1 MSSAI
6 SVKKVFKY
14 FGNFAALRSVDLEV
28 PAGSVLALLGRNGA
42 GKTTLLDILAGHSQP
57 TRGEISVGDARAR
70 ESLARAIGFV
80 GHGQRLY
87 DDLTAEENLRFFASL
102 YDVQGVDEKLE
113 QWFARAG
120 LSRFRGSRVNEF
132 SRGMRQRLAIARA
145 FLHDPEIL
153 LLDEPWTALD
163 DRAIDFLS
171 GLIADAHG
179 NGRTVVVCSHQLRE
193 ALSIATE
200 VAVLE
205 RGKIAFRGPN
215 TDELKSNPER
225 LYEKI
230 L

>member
-14 FGNFAALRSVDLEV
+14 FGNFAALRSVDLEA

-42 GKTTLLDILAGHSQP
+42 GKTTLLEILAGHSRP
-57 TRGEISVGDARAR
+57 SSGEISIGEARSR
-70 ESLARAIGFV
+70 EELSRAIGFV

-87 DDLTAEENLRFFASL
+87 DDLTAEENLKFFAAL
-102 YDVQGVDEKLE
+102 YDVGDIDSKLE
-113 QWFARAG
+113 EWFSRTG
-120 LSRFRGSRVNEF
+120 LARFRRSRVGEF

-145 FLHDPEIL
+145 FLHDPDIL

-163 DRAIDFLS
+163 DRAIEFLS
-171 GLIADAHG
+171 DLIEDAHAKQ
-179 NGRTVVVCSHQLRE
+179 RTVVVCSHQLRE

-205 RGKIAFRGPN
+205 RGSLAYRGPN
-215 TDELKSNPER
+215 TDELKAKPES
-225 LYEKI
+225 LYEHI
-230 L
+230 S